1 MLRIIF
7 LIIFLITGIL
17 FTISY
22 SFLPLITFTDK
33 VSNNN
38 ISSTIYINKLE
49 TDNKNTGKTN
59 TTNYSDLNI
68 NSTYKSILQYL
79 YYGCIIS
86 SCLIGGG
93 IILSYL
99 RMKFFSKILFIL
111 VKIFMTTFVGI
122 ILFIYYSSSFLENL
136 ISSSLPYLPQ
146 GSSHNIKSSFGNGGI
161 LIIISYIIM
170 VVNYI
175 IYSFIG

>member
-7 LIIFLITGIL
+7 LIIFLIAGIL
-17 FTISY
+17 FTIGY
-22 SFLPLITFTDK
+22 SLLPLIIFTDK
-33 VSNNN
+33 VPNNTIN
-38 ISSTIYINKLE
+38 STVYINKLE
-49 TDNKNTGKTN
+49 TDNKDNGKTS

-68 NSTYKSILQYL
+68 NSNYKLILQYL

-99 RMKFFSKILFIL
+99 RMKLFSKILFIL
-111 VKIFMTTFVGI
+111 VQIFMSTFVSI
-122 ILFIYYSSSFLENL
+122 ILFLYYSSSFLENL
-136 ISSSLPYLPQ
+136 ISSSVSYLPR
-146 GSSHNIKSSFGNGGI
+146 GISHNINASLANGGI
-161 LIIISYIIM
+161 LIIASYIIIF
-170 VVNYI
+170 VNYI

>member
-1 MLRIIF
+1 MLRIVF
-7 LIIFLITGIL
+7 LIVFLIAGIL
-17 FTISY
+17 FTIGY
-22 SFLPLITFTDK
+22 SLLPLLTINGK

-38 ISSTIYINKLE
+38 INATVYINKLE
-49 TDNKNTGKTN
+49 TDTNGKTN
-59 TTNYSDLNI
+59 TSTYSDLDI
-68 NSTYKSILQYL
+68 DSTYKSLLNYL

-86 SCLIGGG
+86 SCLIAGG

-111 VKIFMTTFVGI
+111 VKLFMTTFIGI

-136 ISSSLPYLPQ
+136 ISSSLPYLPADISQ
-146 GSSHNIKSSFGNGGI
+146 NLNTSFGTGSI
-161 LIIISYIIM
+161 LIIVAYVIM

-175 IYSFIG
+175 IYNFIG